1 MGKTLDEILN
11 RNDYVRL
18 SESLKEQTKEIAK
31 RIRRKMEDLD
41 LINDDSFFNGEIG
54 ADGVTVCV
62 KSRKSNAGS
71 YEYLAIKRKGEYYG
85 EAEWYSLEDVG
96 KDYYFA
102 GDFNAEIV
110 GASNKEALAF
120 LNVAKKLIEGL
131 GEVEDKLV
139 NNVQTALK
147 NEPSGDC

>member
-31 RIRRKMEDLD
+31 RIRTKMEELD
-41 LINDDSFFNGEIG
+41 INTDSFDNGEIG

-85 EAEWYSLEDVG
+85 DGEWYSLEDVG

-139 NNVQTALK
+139 NSVQTALK
-147 NEPSGDC
+147 NAPSRDC

>member
-31 RIRRKMEDLD
+31 RIRTKMVELD
-41 LINDDSFFNGEIG
+41 INNDSFDNGEIG

-71 YEYLAIKRKGEYYG
+71 YEFLAIKRKGDYYG

-131 GEVEDKLV
+131 GEVEDKLM
-139 NNVQTALK
+139 NSVQTALK
-147 NEPSGDC
+147 NAPSGDC